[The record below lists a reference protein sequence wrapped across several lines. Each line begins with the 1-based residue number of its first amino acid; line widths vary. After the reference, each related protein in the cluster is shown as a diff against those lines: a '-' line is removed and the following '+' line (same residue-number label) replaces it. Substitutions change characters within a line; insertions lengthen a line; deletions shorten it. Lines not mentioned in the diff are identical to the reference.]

1 MSDKRQIG
9 SNAGG
14 APFERGKPIS
24 ADKLN
29 RIARAVDRANS
40 VGGPGVLVGNGSQQ
54 TISLMRQPERIE
66 SFPFRVYEKRSE
78 QHDVGDGVSFPVRYY
93 WMEDGR
99 FIGPYRVG
107 LSAFNRSY
115 DTEGNQVLTPL
126 DSRLWQGLH
135 TGRTVDVLTKD
146 GSLKANVPSGGFA
159 VLTDISE
166 YSKDI
171 PGNEWEVTEPTWH
184 YWVIHLIVWNGVGT
198 LPSYL
203 TSKFGTSAA
212 VINNPFVHC
221 WRSPLGNPIDDAEYF
236 AAMERPLTVENP
248 NDPRHSKV
256 FGHYLWIVAS
266 LDNRMHAGK
275 LKNSLRSDISIWL
288 PDVVNFPVPSVTTTP
303 TPEPTPEPPPP
314 VEPVPDTP
322 PPPPPPDIPPPPP
335 GPDVPPDVIPP
346 PVKPPVTV
354 PDTTDPAK
362 PKDITPTKRKEP
374 VVTPGPGTPTT
385 PSGGGGAGATMTTYF
400 LQASGNMTQNLW
412 LVNPGALDP
421 PGSQPFVYGTLRKL
435 TWRSVVIAYEP
446 DPPPA
451 TTVHPVYAWVQAA
464 NFPLLTA
471 WFHASKVGDCGPA
484 NGPFDA
490 AVGPEFLSSPTYKVY
505 Y

>member
-1 MSDKRQIG
+1 MSDVTQVG
-9 SNAGG
+9 SGSAGL
-14 APFERGKPIS
+14 PFQRGKPIS
-24 ADKLN
+24 AAKLN
-29 RIARAVDRANS
+29 RLARAVDRAYG
-40 VGGPGVLVGNGSQQ
+40 VGGSGVLVSNGTNQSI
-54 TISLMRQPERIE
+54 TLLRQPERIE
-66 SFPFRVYEKRSE
+66 TFPFRVYEKRSE
-78 QHDVGDGVSFPVRYY
+78 QQAVDDGVSFPLRYY

-115 DTEGNQVLTPL
+115 DTEGNKVLTPL

-135 TGRTVDVLTKD
+135 TGRTVDVLTKN
-146 GSLKANVPSGGFA
+146 GALKAGVPSGGLT

-171 PGNEWEVTEPTWH
+171 PGNEWEVSEPTWH
-184 YWVIHLIVWNGVGT
+184 YWVVHLIVWNGVGT

-203 TSKFGTSAA
+203 TSKFGVGAA
-212 VINNPFVHC
+212 VINNPFVYC
-221 WRSPLGNPIDDAEYF
+221 WRSPMGNPVDDAEYF

-248 NDPRHSKV
+248 NDPRNSKV

-314 VEPVPDTP
+314 VEPVPDLP
-322 PPPPPPDIPPPPP
+322 PPPPPPGIPPPPP
-335 GPDVPPDVIPP
+335 GPEVPPDVIPP
-346 PVKPPVTV
+346 PVKPPAVI
-354 PDTTDPAK
+354 PNTTDPDK
-362 PKDITPTKRKEP
+362 PKEKPTAPRTPP
-374 VVTPGPGTPTT
+374 TPPTTGPGAPTT
-385 PSGGGGAGATMTTYF
+385 PSGGGGSGATQTDYF
-400 LQASGNMTQNLW
+400 LQASGNMTQNIYISGSF
-412 LVNPGALDP
+412 VNCT
-421 PGSQPFVYGTLRKL
+421 YGTLRQI
-435 TWRSVVIAYEP
+435 TWRSVIIAYAP

-451 TTVHPVYAWVQAA
+451 TTVSPVYGWVQAA
-464 NFPLLTA
+464 NFPVLSG
-471 WFHASKVGDCGPA
+471 WFVSTKVGNCGPA
-484 NGPFDA
+484 SGPYDGS
-490 AVGPEFLSSPTYKVY
+490 VGPDFASSPTYKVY